1 MVMNQNVSK
10 TLTINGV
17 KVYFEQIQIK
27 ISYKSVKWYT
37 AQTGIDKIVLSSFFF
52 SKNV

>member
-10 TLTINGV
+10 TFTKSAMTL
-17 KVYFEQIQIK
+17 YFEQIQIK
-27 ISYKSVKWYT
+27 ISYKSVMWYT
-37 AQTGIDKIVLSSFFF
+37 VQTGIDKAVLSSFFF

>member
-10 TLTINGV
+10 TFTKNAMKL
-17 KVYFEQIQIK
+17 YFEQIQIK
-27 ISYKSVKWYT
+27 ISYKSGMWYT
-37 AQTGIDKIVLSSFFF
+37 AQRGIDKAVLSSFFF